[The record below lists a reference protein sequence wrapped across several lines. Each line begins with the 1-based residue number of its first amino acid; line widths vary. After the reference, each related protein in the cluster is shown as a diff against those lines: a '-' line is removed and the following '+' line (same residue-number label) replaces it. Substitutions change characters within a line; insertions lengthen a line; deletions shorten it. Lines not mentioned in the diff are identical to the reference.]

1 MEGAVFGAVSL
12 CFLRLRSIVMSMSVC
27 LSVREDIS
35 GTTRVIFTIFVRVSY
50 VRSSVL
56 LRHVD
61 DRPHRLSTGWGNARE
76 VCIYDCFLR
85 YLTSSS
91 FLLFCV
97 LFHSLAIFYLYECVH
112 VCGFWPPEAD
122 KMDTFR

>member
-12 CFLRLRSIVMSMSVC
+12 CFFTVAKYCNEYVCLSVC
-27 LSVREDIS
+27 LFVREDIS

-61 DRPHRLSTGWGNARE
+61 DRPHRLSGEGGDGNVQRMRSVIHDFL
-76 VCIYDCFLR
+76 VC
-85 YLTSSS
+85 
-91 FLLFCV
+91 V
-97 LFHSLAIFYLYECVH
+97 
-112 VCGFWPPEAD
+112 
-122 KMDTFR
+122 